1 MSAFTGALDRYWR
14 APAPAAR
21 LAALRIII
29 GGFALGYVVIRSGNL
44 GSYAGLPDAQF
55 DAVGAVSLLSGPMPE
70 TAVELLPWLA
80 ALAGLG
86 FVLGWRYAITGP
98 AFALLL
104 LWVTTYRNS
113 WGQIFH
119 TENLLVLHVLV
130 LALSPAADALS
141 LDARGRSA
149 AAPDDGR
156 YGWPIRL
163 MCLLTVMTY
172 FITGQTKLRNAGLDW
187 ITSDS
192 LRNYVAYDNLRK
204 AELGDTHSFLGAELV
219 SHGWLF
225 QPLAVFT
232 LAVELG
238 APLALLSRGVAR
250 FWVAAAWSFHLGV
263 LAVMAIVFPYPLLG
277 AAFAPF
283 FEVERLPRPG
293 LLPSRLP
300 RHAGAA
306 TRNIGAKSR
315 AKSSIDRAG

>member
-1 MSAFTGALDRYWR
+1 MNAYAGTIDRYWR
-14 APAPAAR
+14 VSAPAAR

-29 GGFALGYVVIRSGNL
+29 GGFALGYVLIRAGNL

-55 DAVGAVSLLSGPMPE
+55 DPVGVNSLLSGPLPE
-70 TAVELLPWLA
+70 TAVELLPWLT

-141 LDARGRSA
+141 FDARGRSV
-149 AAPDDGR
+149 PGDDGR

-172 FITGQTKLRNAGLDW
+172 FVTGQTKLRNAGLDW
-187 ITSDS
+187 VTSDS

-204 AELGDTHSFLGAELV
+204 AELGDTHSLLGAELV
-219 SHGWLF
+219 SHGWF
-225 QPLAVFT
+225 FPPLAVFT

-238 APLALLSRGVAR
+238 APLAMLSRRVAGV
-250 FWVAAAWSFHLGV
+250 WIAAAWSFHLGV

-293 LLPSRLP
+293 LLPSRLRQRWRERP
-300 RHAGAA
+300 ARGAG
-306 TRNIGAKSR
+306 
-315 AKSSIDRAG
+315 